1 MDNPESY
8 ASLATRHRTT
18 GKKKQQKNQQQ
29 KTQQQK
35 TQHIKTK
42 KVSNADPIKQN
53 MNTTGVRECYTV
65 PVSYTCLY
73 R

>member
-1 MDNPESY
+1 MHHWLQDTELRKKNNKKP
-8 ASLATRHRTT
+8 ATKNTT
-18 GKKKQQKNQQQ
+18 
-29 KTQQQK
+29 
-35 TQHIKTK
+35 HKTK

-53 MNTTGVRECYTV
+53 MNKTGVRECYTV